1 MEKAI
6 FKKRINIFCGH
17 YGSGKSEISVNTA
30 FLLKEKFDDVLLAD
44 MDIVNPY
51 FRSFDAKTA
60 LENRGIKVVAPM
72 YANTNVDIPVV
83 GSEISV
89 SLRHNS
95 RRVIL
100 DVGGDEDGATILGR
114 FCHEI
119 SQNEYDMFF
128 VMNRA
133 RPMTINPEET
143 LNYIYEIE
151 AASRLRITG
160 IINNTHYLEETTA
173 DDIMYGLELS
183 REIEKK
189 TGIPIFAT
197 AVMEGM
203 KDKLEGKIDHPL
215 IVLRKNLFLPFNHP
229 VY

>member
-1 MEKAI
+1 MEKAV
-6 FKKRINIFCGH
+6 FNKRVNIFCGH

-30 FLLKEKFDDVLLAD
+30 FILKEKFDDVLLAD

-51 FRSFDAKTA
+51 FRSLDAKTA
-60 LENRGIKVVAPM
+60 LEHRGIKVVAPM

-83 GSEISV
+83 GPEISV

-119 SQNEYDMFF
+119 RQNEYDMFF
-128 VMNRA
+128 VLNRA
-133 RPMTINPEET
+133 RPMTINIDET
-143 LNYIYEIE
+143 LTYIYEIE
-151 AASRLRITG
+151 AVSRLKITG
-160 IINNTHYLEETTA
+160 LINNTHYLDETTP

-183 REIEKK
+183 REIEKM
-189 TGIPIFAT
+189 TGIPFFAT
-197 AVMEGM
+197 SVMEGM
-203 KDKLEGKIDHPL
+203 EKQLEGKINHPL
-215 IVLRKNLFLPFNHP
+215 IVLRKNLFLPF
-229 VY
+229 

>member
-1 MEKAI
+1 MEKAS
-6 FKKRINIFCGH
+6 FKNRINIFCGH

-30 FLLKEKFDDVLLAD
+30 FILKEKFDDVLLAD

-60 LENRGIKVVAPM
+60 LESRGIKVVAPM

-89 SLRHNS
+89 AFRHKS

-119 SQNEYDMFF
+119 NKNEYDMFF
-128 VMNRA
+128 VLNRA

-143 LNYIYEIE
+143 LTHIREIE
-151 AASRLRITG
+151 AASRLKITG
-160 IINNTHYLEETTA
+160 IINNTHFLEETTV

-183 REIEKK
+183 REIEKR

-197 AVMEGM
+197 SVMEGM
-203 KDKLEGKIDHPL
+203 EGRLEGRVNHPL
-215 IVLRKNLFLPFNHP
+215 IVLRKNLFLPF
-229 VY
+229 